1 MTDCVLLK
9 IKKERKVAS
18 ETIENAVIA
27 VSSKATYS
35 GAGMTVGGW
44 LLSSEF
50 AVLAGLI
57 LGVASFALNWFY
69 RFKKDRREHIE
80 HLAKMKA
87 LK

>member
-1 MTDCVLLK
+1 MDCVLLK
-9 IKKERKVAS
+9 IKKERKVAG

-44 LLSSEF
+44 LMSSEF
-50 AVLAGLI
+50 AVLAGLV
-57 LGVASFALNWFY
+57 LGVASFGLNWWY
-69 RFKKDRREHIE
+69 RFRKDRREHFE

-87 LK
+87 MK